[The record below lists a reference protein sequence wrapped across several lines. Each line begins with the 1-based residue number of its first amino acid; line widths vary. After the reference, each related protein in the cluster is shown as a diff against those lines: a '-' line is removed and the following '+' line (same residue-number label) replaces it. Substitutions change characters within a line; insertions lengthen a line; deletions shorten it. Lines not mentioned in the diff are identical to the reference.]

1 MGRNKKRDNRGTRI
15 FFTAVILIVIMCA
28 GFLFKNRIMLFFDK
42 VIAGAMIENGS
53 DDIDDIDDIDE
64 NIPVD
69 NKGMDDTNDDI
80 DNGGNDNIDDD
91 SPNHIRIDRDGEKQN
106 KNDTGYNDDNK
117 QPIENPDDILVLV
130 NKTRYLDADYKP
142 SDLVVPNVKFSFD
155 GEHEKKNMRKE
166 AAEALEEFFG
176 QAHEEGIYI
185 FALSGYR
192 SYNTQKW
199 LFENR
204 ANKVGEE
211 EANKLIARPGE
222 SEHQTGLAM
231 DITSQSVQFDLKTKF
246 GETKEGEWVRDNAHK
261 FGFIIRFAKDKES
274 ITGYNYEPWHIR
286 YVGKE
291 AAKDIYDKGIALE
304 EYLK

>member
-1 MGRNKKRDNRGTRI
+1 MGRNKKRDNRRTRI
-15 FFTAVILIVIMCA
+15 FFTAVILIVVICA
-28 GFLFKNRIMLFFDK
+28 GFLFKNRIRLFFDR

-53 DDIDDIDDIDE
+53 DDIDDMDE
-64 NIPVD
+64 NILAD
-69 NKGMDDTNDDI
+69 EKGMDDMDDHMNDDG
-80 DNGGNDNIDDD
+80 DDDMDDGRDDD
-91 SPNHIRIDRDGEKQN
+91 SSGSTEINRGDEKRD
-106 KNDTGYNDDNK
+106 KNDIGYDDDGK
-117 QPIENPDDILVLV
+117 QPVENPDDILVLV

-142 SDLVVPNVKFSFD
+142 SDLVVPDVKFSFD
-155 GEHEKKNMRKE
+155 GEHEKKHMRRE

-204 ANKVGEE
+204 AKKVGEE

-246 GETKEGEWVRDNAHK
+246 GETKEGEWVRDNAHR
-261 FGFIIRFAKDKES
+261 FGFIIRFAKDKEN

-291 AAKDIYDKGIALE
+291 AAGDIYDRGIALE
-304 EYLK
+304 EY

>member
-1 MGRNKKRDNRGTRI
+1 MGRNKKRDNRSTRI
-15 FFTAVILIVIMCA
+15 FFIAAILIVVMCV

-42 VIAGAMIENGS
+42 VVAGAMIENGN
-53 DDIDDIDDIDE
+53 DDMDDIDE
-64 NIPVD
+64 NILAD
-69 NKGMDDTNDDI
+69 EKGMDDTNDHMD
-80 DNGGNDNIDDD
+80 DDDEDDDMDDD
-91 SPNHIRIDRDGEKQN
+91 SPDHTKIDRDG
-106 KNDTGYNDDNK
+106 KNQDKDDTGYDDDGK
-117 QPIENPDDILVLV
+117 RLIEDPDDILVLV
-130 NKTRYLDADYKP
+130 NKTRYLDANYKP
-142 SDLVVPNVKFSFD
+142 NDLVVPDVKFSFD
-155 GEHEKKNMRKE
+155 GEHEKKHMRRE

-246 GETKEGEWVRDNAHK
+246 GETKEGEWVRDNAHR

-291 AAKDIYDKGIALE
+291 AAKDIYDRGIALE

>member
-53 DDIDDIDDIDE
+53 DDIDDIDE

-80 DNGGNDNIDDD
+80 DNDGNDNIDDD
-91 SPNHIRIDRDGEKQN
+91 SPNHIGIDRDGEKQD
-106 KNDTGYNDDNK
+106 KNDTGYDDDGK
-117 QPIENPDDILVLV
+117 QLVENPDDILVLV

-246 GETKEGEWVRDNAHK
+246 GETEEGEWVRDNAHK
-261 FGFIIRFAKDKES
+261 FGFIIRFAKDKEG

>member
-1 MGRNKKRDNRGTRI
+1 MRRNKKRDDRGIRI
-15 FFTAVILIVIMCA
+15 FFTVVILLVIVSA
-28 GFLFKNRIMLFFDK
+28 GFLLKNRVMLFFDR

-53 DDIDDIDDIDE
+53 DDINDIDE

-80 DNGGNDNIDDD
+80 DNDGNDNIDDD

-142 SDLVVPNVKFSFD
+142 SDLVVPDVKFSFD
-155 GEHEKKNMRKE
+155 GEHEKKYMRRE

-176 QAHEEGIYI
+176 QAREEGIYI

-246 GETKEGEWVRDNAHK
+246 GETEEGEWVRDNAHK

-291 AAKDIYDKGIALE
+291 AAREIYDRGIALE